1 MARLSISFLSVF
13 LVLAALA
20 LSMPV
25 KRGEDAA
32 PGLGLDSALGPLGV
46 SAYHNPVFC
55 LFNANQA
62 NQGATKLIPGLSQD
76 DGKPK
81 MSAEEKKKQEE
92 EQEEQQK
99 KDDNAAIAKANHK
112 IAESN
117 GDVKP
122 TPTAST
128 QSKLSSGN
136 FVTPTATP
144 THKPQSKP
152 NELSKIPIVGGLLG
166 GAGAGI

>member
-25 KRGEDAA
+25 KRAEDAS
-32 PGLGLDSALGPLGV
+32 PGLGLDGALGPLD
-46 SAYHNPVFC
+46 
-55 LFNANQA
+55 
-62 NQGATKLIPGLSQD
+62 GAMKLIPGLSQD

-81 MSAEEKKKQEE
+81 LSKEEKQKQKE

-112 IAESN
+112 IAEAN

-128 QSKLSSGN
+128 ESKLSSGN

>member
-32 PGLGLDSALGPLGV
+32 PGLGLDSALGPL
-46 SAYHNPVFC
+46 S
-55 LFNANQA
+55 
-62 NQGATKLIPGLSQD
+62 GATKLVPGLSQD

-81 MSAEEKKKQEE
+81 LSAEEKKKQEE

-128 QSKLSSGN
+128 KSKLSSGN

>member
-25 KRGEDAA
+25 KRAENAS
-32 PGLGLDSALGPLGV
+32 PGLGLDGALGPLDV
-46 SAYHNPVFC
+46 SVSHNPTSSHTE
-55 LFNANQA
+55 LTSK
-62 NQGATKLIPGLSQD
+62 QGAMKLIPGLSQD

-81 MSAEEKKKQEE
+81 LSKEEKQKQKE

-112 IAESN
+112 IAEAN